1 MNLKHYTIATA
12 EEYDEWYEKQT
23 VKDKVQIDS
32 RLIKIQDEG
41 YFGTIKDLEEDL
53 YELKWVG
60 GRRIYY
66 AYLEEENILL
76 LLGGNKNGQNKD
88 IARARKILSKKTK
101 A

>member
-1 MNLKHYTIATA
+1 MKHYTIATT
-12 EEYDEWYEKQT
+12 EEYDEWYDEQPK
-23 VKDKVQIDS
+23 KDKLQIDS

-41 YFGTIKDLEEDL
+41 YFGVTKDLEEDL

-76 LLGGNKNGQNKD
+76 LLGGNKNGQDKD
-88 IARARKILSKKTK
+88 INRARKILSKKTE

>member
-1 MNLKHYTIATA
+1 MKYYTIATT
-12 EEYDEWYEKQT
+12 EEYDEWYDEQSSKSKLQ
-23 VKDKVQIDS
+23 VDS
-32 RLIKIQDEG
+32 RLLKIQDEG
-41 YFGTIKDLEEDL
+41 HFGVTKDLEEDL
-53 YELKWVG
+53 YELKWKN

-88 IARARKILSKKTK
+88 INHARNILSKKTE

>member
-1 MNLKHYTIATA
+1 MKLKYYTIATT
-12 EEYDEWYEKQT
+12 EEYDEWYDEQPEK
-23 VKDKVQIDS
+23 DRLQIDS

-41 YFGTIKDLEEDL
+41 YFGVTKDLEDDL

-66 AYLEEENILL
+66 TYLEEENILL

-88 IARARKILSKKTK
+88 INRARKILSKKTE

>member
-1 MNLKHYTIATA
+1 VKHYTIATT
-12 EEYDEWYEKQT
+12 EEYDEWYDGRS

-32 RLIKIQDEG
+32 RLTKIQDGG
-41 YFGTIKDLEEDL
+41 YFGTTRDLEEDL
-53 YELKWVG
+53 YELKS
-60 GRRIYY
+60 RIYY

-88 IARARKILSKKTK
+88 ITRARKILSKKTK